1 VTEGRGWIFEKH
13 RSLNI

>member
-1 VTEGRGWIFEKH
+1 VTEGRCWIFEKH

>member
-1 VTEGRGWIFEKH
+1 VTEGRCWVFEKH